1 MKTYIIENVD
11 CESCARKIEKHVER
25 NTEATEV
32 HIDLISNKLLIN
44 DEEVSDKQ
52 LTKIINQVED
62 GVVVRNKN
70 NQEIGGQS
78 KLDIELFKMIISFVM
93 LITGFLFQFPLLYLI
108 GYIIVGY
115 SVVRLAFKNIINR
128 QFFDEYFL
136 MTVATFA
143 AISIGQLSEALA
155 VMLFYSVGE
164 YIQGKTLDKTKESIT
179 SLAKLNSRSANLV
192 TENGTKEVNV
202 ESLRVGDLIKVTQ
215 GERIAVD
222 SKLKSKQTYVD
233 TSHIS
238 GESKPIFLSE
248 EDLVYGGSVNTG
260 DEALFE
266 VVATSDDSMVA
277 KLIELVTYAQAKKTK
292 TEKFI
297 TRFSKVYTPIVVLIA
312 VLLVIVLPLGFGLP
326 VEEAV
331 YRAVTLL
338 VISCP
343 CAFVLSVP
351 LGYVIAIG
359 HLAKIKILVKGS
371 MAIDRLKDINVLA
384 VDKTGTITTGN
395 FEVTQFINKSNY
407 PDEFIHQ
414 IVNGAEANVVHPIA
428 KSLVKFTKEY
438 GTINTEEVK
447 QLPGLGLEF
456 IANGKVMQL
465 IKADEGLTAT
475 VSNLIEN
482 DKIIATY
489 ILEDE
494 VKPNSKQL
502 IDKLNAIDVDVLML
516 TGDNQQ
522 VANHVGK
529 QIGLNETNVY
539 GKLMPEDKLRLVEEQ
554 IEKERIVAFAG
565 DGLNDAA
572 VIKRSDVGI
581 AMGISSSEISIDSSD
596 VVISDDQIEKIVTA
610 IEVSKFTSKI
620 IMQNIVFAFTVK
632 VIFIVL
638 GMFGITTMWEAV
650 FSDVG
655 VTLIAIANSMRI
667 KRKNYDK

>member
-1 MKTYIIENVD
+1 MRTYIIDNVD
-11 CESCARKIEKHVER
+11 CESCARKIEKHIEK
-25 NTEATEV
+25 NTEASEV
-32 HIDLISNKLLIN
+32 HIDLIASKLLID
-44 DEEVSDKQ
+44 DEKVSGEQ
-52 LTKIINQVED
+52 LTMIANQVED
-62 GVVVRNKN
+62 GVVIHNKN
-70 NQEIGGQS
+70 NQEI
-78 KLDIELFKMIISFVM
+78 KEEAKTDIELLKMIISFVM
-93 LITGFLFQFPLLYLI
+93 LITGFLFKIPILYLI
-108 GYIIVGY
+108 GYVIVGY
-115 SVVRLAFKNIINR
+115 SVVRLAFKNMINR

-143 AISIGQLSEALA
+143 AISIGELSEALA

-164 YIQGKTLDKTKESIT
+164 YIQGKTLDKTKASIT
-179 SLAKLNSRSANLV
+179 SLAKLNNRSANLIV
-192 TENGTKEVNV
+192 DDSIKVVSV
-202 ESLRVGDLIKVTQ
+202 ESLRIGDLIKVTQ
-215 GERIAVD
+215 GERVAVD
-222 SKLKSKQTYVD
+222 SKLKSSQTYVD

-238 GESKPIFLSE
+238 GESKPVILNR
-248 EDLVYGGSVNTG
+248 DDIVYGGSVNIG
-260 DEALFE
+260 DQAVFE
-266 VVATSDDSMVA
+266 VIATSDNSMVA
-277 KLIELVTYAQAKKTK
+277 KLIELVTYAQSKKTN

-297 TRFSKVYTPIVVLIA
+297 TRFSKIYTPIVVLLA
-312 VLLVIVLPLGFGLP
+312 ALLVIVLPLGFGLP

-395 FEVTQFINKSNY
+395 FEVTQFINKSKY
-407 PDEFIHQ
+407 PDQFIHQ
-414 IVNGAEANVVHPIA
+414 IVNGAESDIVHPIA
-428 KSLVKFTKEY
+428 KSLVKYTSQY
-438 GTINTEEVK
+438 GIVEVQGVK
-447 QLPGLGLEF
+447 QLPGLGLKFEVQ
-456 IANGKVMQL
+456 GRVMQL
-465 IKADEGLTAT
+465 VKADEELTAT

-482 DKIIATY
+482 GKIIATY

-494 VKPNSKQL
+494 IKPNSKQFIQNL
-502 IDKLNAIDVDVLML
+502 KDSNVNVLML
-516 TGDNQQ
+516 TGDNKQ
-522 VANHVGK
+522 VANHVGE
-529 QIGLNETNVY
+529 QIGLSSANVY
-539 GKLMPEDKLRLVEEQ
+539 GKLMPEDKLTIVEEQ
-554 IEKERIVAFAG
+554 IAKGKVVAFAG

-581 AMGISSSEISIDSSD
+581 AMGITSSEISVDSSD
-596 VVISDDQIEKIVTA
+596 VVISDDRIEKIATA
-610 IEVSKFTSKI
+610 IKVSKYTNKI
-620 IMQNIVFAFTVK
+620 IKQNIIFAFTVK

-667 KRKNYDK
+667 KRNNYDR

>member
-11 CESCARKIEKHVER
+11 CESCARKIEKHIER

-52 LTKIINQVED
+52 LTKIVNQVED
-62 GVVVRNKN
+62 GVVIRNKN
-70 NQEIGGQS
+70 NQEIGDQT

-115 SVVRLAFKNIINR
+115 SVVRLAFKNIINH

-248 EDLVYGGSVNTG
+248 DDLVYGGSVNTG

-266 VVATSDDSMVA
+266 VVATSDDSMGA

-456 IANGKVMQL
+456 IVNGQVMQL

-494 VKPNSKQL
+494 VKQNSKQL
-502 IDKLNAIDVDVLML
+502 VDKLNAIDVDVLML

-554 IEKERIVAFAG
+554 IAKERIVAFAG

-632 VIFIVL
+632 VIFIIL